1 LRCTVFPF
9 FGAPPNP
16 LAYSCSTCV
25 LPVPEKREVKDR
37 FFLQK
42 CAMCITLKFWD
53 AQLTVGRAV
62 VALVVGE
69 VDGPGVVVAEF

>member
-1 LRCTVFPF
+1 
-9 FGAPPNP
+9 
-16 LAYSCSTCV
+16 
-25 LPVPEKREVKDR
+25 
-37 FFLQK
+37 
-42 CAMCITLKFWD
+42 MCITLKFWD